1 MNFVFVFFFC
11 SVKQCKQKK
20 KIFSSTSKM
29 FKRRILWLGYSL
41 SPFSRKS
48 WFFWFICIKYE
59 LANQSVD
66 ICWNWRRATRLA
78 AAPLWGTTLIVML
91 LVLVQMYRIMGRGG
105 LTVLNMHSST
115 ALSFFRCC
123 LPLGRSRASWVGSGG
138 GRGGR
143 VKGY

>member
-1 MNFVFVFFFC
+1 MNFVFVSLFFC

-29 FKRRILWLGYSL
+29 FKRRILWLGYSV

-91 LVLVQMYRIMGRGG
+91 LVLVQMYRITGRGG
-105 LTVLNMHSST
+105 IYCVKY
-115 ALSFFRCC
+115 AFFHCVVFFSLLFTFGEESGKLGGVR
-123 LPLGRSRASWVGSGG
+123 GRSGWEG
-138 GRGGR
+138 
-143 VKGY
+143 